1 MGSILVASSLEETR
15 KQITGFLLER
25 GYRVRAMAGGSEAL
39 LALIDDEPDLIILDL
54 QLGEIPGLQALELVK
69 RLRPT
74 VPLVVLSDDL
84 SMETGSRV
92 LEKGVFFYFLKPLD
106 FSLLGEVIEC
116 AIRRRKEKQTGLK
129 PVTSPVQ
136 GGKGKWWCG

>member
-1 MGSILVASSLEETR
+1 LIASSLEETR
-15 KQITGFLLER
+15 KQVAAFLLER
-25 GYRVRAMAGGSEAL
+25 DYRVKAVAGGGEAL
-39 LALIDDEPDLIILDL
+39 LALVDEEPDLIILDL
-54 QLGEIPGLQALELVK
+54 QIGGIPGFQALELMK
-69 RLRPT
+69 RLRPK

-106 FSLLGEVIEC
+106 LSLLGEVIEC
-116 AIRRRKEKQTGLK
+116 ALRRGREKQTWLK

-136 GGKGKWWCG
+136 VR